1 MLIGRPIGF
10 FPEGVD
16 DPNWELNAYVEEVK
30 GDLELQELLPVH
42 ARLPKESVDALRASL
57 EKASA
62 ELAEL
67 DAKFLATLK

>member
-1 MLIGRPIGF
+1 MLIGRPIGT

-16 DPNWELNAYVEEVK
+16 DPNWELNAYVEELK
-30 GDLELQELLPVH
+30 GDLEIQDLLPAH

-62 ELAEL
+62 ELKEL
-67 DAKFLATLK
+67 DEKFLATLK

>member
-10 FPEGVD
+10 LPEGVD

-42 ARLPKESVDALRASL
+42 ARLPKESVDALRTSL

-62 ELAEL
+62 ELKEL
-67 DAKFLATLK
+67 DEKFLASLK